1 MSQTY
6 QRTDSCGLSCPTVTH
21 DHDTPDIRINY
32 VHDCSKFHL
41 LLLSLFID
49 ESTQTAALN
58 RSVLRI
64 KLLLLEFNFPLFS
77 LSLFLLSLIDHSLR
91 TV

>member
-41 LLLSLFID
+41 LLPNNSA
-49 ESTQTAALN
+49 EGVHRPRCCEN
-58 RSVLRI
+58 RSFCFTLSWFV
-64 KLLLLEFNFPLFS
+64 S
-77 LSLFLLSLIDHSLR
+77 LG
-91 TV
+91 